1 MFLSIFQTFPGA
13 LSGQQGC
20 MATPL
25 CPGLVRPLNDRHGN
39 LPHRQGQ
46 DNLAAGSRS
55 QNRLDIMSLSK
66 QLLLLISVMFVL
78 IFIGN
83 FAASVNKIRD

>member
-1 MFLSIFQTFPGA
+1 
-13 LSGQQGC
+13 
-20 MATPL
+20 
-25 CPGLVRPLNDRHGN
+25 
-39 LPHRQGQ
+39 
-46 DNLAAGSRS
+46 
-55 QNRLDIMSLSK
+55 MSLSK